1 MLTIPVIL
9 LFFLYVLNYLELF
22 FLVIIVPILILGIL
36 SLKKLDT
43 NIQILLVVF
52 CGFMFLISF
61 ASINVPWDL
70 FSILIIPP
78 TFTAIFLLKVIPKIS
93 SRIFNNYNS
102 NASLH
107 PISVV
112 LIFLII
118 CSSLLFS
125 VVLEKFFLYGENMDY
140 KNIISSEKPLEKR
153 SLKFTEI
160 GYVLSQEPNIQS
172 KYVMSDS
179 ANYPY
184 YTNSKSILVTF
195 NEGNETDSLNSYI
208 SRENWSLFEITS
220 SNVASYPPDRYNKIN
235 SSADYL
241 VYDKKDRHNKNL
253 QILSDPKNP
262 KIPSNFEL
270 IYTSN
275 STGVAVYKIHDLE
288 N

>member
-1 MLTIPVIL
+1 
-9 LFFLYVLNYLELF
+9 
-22 FLVIIVPILILGIL
+22 
-36 SLKKLDT
+36 
-43 NIQILLVVF
+43 
-52 CGFMFLISF
+52 
-61 ASINVPWDL
+61 
-70 FSILIIPP
+70 
-78 TFTAIFLLKVIPKIS
+78 
-93 SRIFNNYNS
+93 
-102 NASLH
+102 
-107 PISVV
+107 
-112 LIFLII
+112 
-118 CSSLLFS
+118 
-125 VVLEKFFLYGENMDY
+125 MDY